1 MKRSG
6 DRELVVG
13 LDVGTAKVMAL
24 VAECRPG
31 EELEI
36 IGLGVHASR
45 GLKKGVVVNI
55 DSTVQSICGAIQEA
69 ELMAG
74 CEIHSVYASIS
85 GSHVRSL
92 NSTGIVAIRD
102 REVSRGDVERVI
114 DAARAVALPDDQRL
128 LHVLPQEFIIDRQ
141 DGVRDPVGMSGVRLE
156 VRVHLVTGASS
167 SVQNLQ
173 KSICRCG
180 LQVDD
185 IILEQLA
192 SSQAVLLEDERELGV
207 CLVDIGAGTTSI
219 TVYRDGAVQH
229 TAVLPI
235 AGDQV
240 TNDLAVALRT
250 PRQFAEELKVRYACA
265 LGQLSNPEEN
275 LQVPGVGDRSARR
288 LERQTLVEVV
298 QPRYEELF
306 GLVRTELE
314 RSGFENSIAA
324 GVVLS
329 GGSARME
336 GVVELAEEIFRVPVR
351 TGVPRSGAG
360 LNDTLC
366 NPAYAAGVGLL
377 YFGRNIKDR
386 AQARDA
392 GGFWKRCG
400 EWFRKHL

>member
-1 MKRSG
+1 MKRRSE
-6 DRELVVG
+6 RELVVG
-13 LDVGTAKVMAL
+13 LDVGTSKVVAL

-55 DSTVQSICGAIQEA
+55 DSTVQSIRAAVEEA

-74 CEIHSVYASIS
+74 CEIHSVYAAIS
-85 GSHVRSL
+85 GSHIRSM
-92 NSTGIVAIRD
+92 NSTGVVAIRD
-102 REVSRGDVERVI
+102 REVSEGDVEGVTE
-114 DAARAVALPDDQRL
+114 AARAVAIPNDQRL
-128 LHVLPQEFIIDRQ
+128 LHVLPQEFIVDHQ
-141 DGVRDPVGMSGVRLE
+141 DGVRDPIGMSGVRLE
-156 VRVHLVTGASS
+156 VHVHLVTGASS
-167 SVQNLQ
+167 SVQNLS
-173 KSICRCG
+173 KSIRRCG

-185 IILEQLA
+185 INLEQLA
-192 SSQAVLLEDERELGV
+192 SSHAVLLEDERELGI

-219 TVYRDGAVQH
+219 AVFRDGAVQH

-250 PRQFAEELKVRYACA
+250 PRQFAEELKIRYACA
-265 LGQLSNPEEN
+265 LSQLSNPEEN
-275 LQVPGVGDRSARR
+275 IQVPGVGDRAPRR

-306 GLVRTELE
+306 GLVRSELE

-336 GVVELAEEIFRVPVR
+336 GVVELAEEIFRMPVR
-351 TGVPRSGAG
+351 TGVPRSVMG
-360 LNDTLC
+360 LHDTIC

-377 YFGRNIKDR
+377 QLGRISGSRAAASGKTGLRKRFGD
-386 AQARDA
+386 
-392 GGFWKRCG
+392 
-400 EWFRKHL
+400 WFRRNL